1 MANRDD
7 FITIISALRDASP
20 TISNDQ
26 RKGLIRQAVQNYG
39 LSVDEATEI
48 FVSLGLVVGEDISF
62 FDVLGFSTDAFR
74 SIDEAE
80 IQNLVEAGHKR
91 LYSASLQAGGRPR
104 ADGRTEGQWRT
115 LLNQARDVLI
125 DTEKRQL
132 YIASL
137 QGNETSPIEFVS
149 DQTEE
154 VPEQTLTVPSEHEEL
169 SIPTPTEKEG
179 MLLIQS
185 GSFQMG
191 SEEIIAYSDEKPVHS
206 VYLDGYYI
214 DKYPV
219 TNAQYKEFVD
229 ANPEWCK
236 PAKWYEMGKS
246 GIESIPRKYHDGEY
260 LKNWNFGIFPR
271 GEEDHPV
278 TWVSWY
284 AAMAYARWVG
294 KRLPTEAEWE
304 KAARGGLTGEKYP
317 WGDTIDT
324 TYVNYDAWIGKTT
337 AVGQYPANGYGLYD
351 VVGNVYEWCLDKWDR
366 NFYARSPENN
376 PISGE
381 SINGTVNNYTEIKS
395 SRILRGGSCV
405 STPQNVRVAYRSR
418 NTPRYTCYSIGFRC
432 VMSEDS

>member
-7 FITIISALRDASP
+7 FITIIRALRDASP
-20 TISNDQ
+20 TISNGQ

-48 FVSLGLVVGEDISF
+48 FVSHGLVVGEEISY
-62 FDVLGFSTDAFR
+62 FDVLGFSINAFR

-80 IQNLVEAGHKR
+80 IQNLVEAAHKR

-104 ADGRTEGQWRT
+104 ADGRTEAQLRT

-125 DTEKRQL
+125 DSEKRQL

-137 QGNETSPIEFVS
+137 QGNDTSPIEYAS
-149 DQTEE
+149 DETEE
-154 VPEQTLTVPSEHEEL
+154 TPEQTLAVPSEHEKL
-169 SIPTPTEKEG
+169 SMSTEKDR
-179 MLLIQS
+179 MVLIQS
-185 GSFQMG
+185 GNFQMG
-191 SEEIIAYSDEKPVHS
+191 SAGIITYSDEKPVHS

-219 TNAQYKEFVD
+219 TNAQYKDFVD

-236 PAKWYEMGKS
+236 PAKWYELGKS
-246 GIESIPRKYHDGEY
+246 GIECIPRKYHDGEY
-260 LKNWNFGIFPR
+260 LKNWNFENFPR

-284 AAMAYARWVG
+284 AAMAYARWLG

-304 KAARGGLTGEKYP
+304 KAARGGLAGEKYP
-317 WGDTIDT
+317 WGETIDSS
-324 TYVNYDAWIGKTT
+324 YVNYDAWVGKTT
-337 AVGQYPANGYGLYD
+337 AIGQYPANGYGLYD
-351 VVGNVYEWCLDKWDR
+351 VVGNVYEWCLDRWNR
-366 NFYARSPENN
+366 HFYARSPQNN

-381 SINGTVNNYTEIKS
+381 SIIGTVNNFMEIKS

-405 STPQNVRVAYRSR
+405 STPQNVRVAHRSR

>member
-1 MANRDD
+1 MANRDE
-7 FITIISALRDASP
+7 FITIIRALRDASP
-20 TISNDQ
+20 TISNEQ
-26 RKGLIRQAVQNYG
+26 RKGLIRQAVQNHG

-48 FVSLGLVVGEDISF
+48 FLSFGLVVGEEISY
-62 FDVLGFSTDAFR
+62 FDVLGFSIDEFR

-80 IQNLVEAGHKR
+80 IRNLVEVAHKQR
-91 LYSASLQAGGRPR
+91 YSASLQAGGRPR
-104 ADGRTEGQWRT
+104 ADGRTEAQWRT
-115 LLNQARDVLI
+115 LLNQARDILI
-125 DTEKRQL
+125 DAEKRQL
-132 YIASL
+132 YITSL
-137 QGNETSPIEFVS
+137 QDNDTSPIEFVS
-149 DQTEE
+149 DEE
-154 VPEQTLTVPSEHEEL
+154 EPTPEQTLAIPSDHKEL
-169 SIPTPTEKEG
+169 SIPTEKGG
-179 MLLIQS
+179 MVLIPS
-185 GSFQMG
+185 GAFQMG
-191 SEEIIAYSDEKPVHS
+191 SDEFVAYFDEKPVHT
-206 VYLDGYYI
+206 VDLDGFYI

-229 ANPEWCK
+229 ANPGWGK
-236 PAKWYEMGKS
+236 PAKWYDSRIRDNLG
-246 GIESIPRKYHDGEY
+246 IPRKYHDGEY
-260 LKNWNFGIFPR
+260 LKNWNLDNFPR

-317 WGDTIDT
+317 WGDTIDSS
-324 TYVNYDAWIGKTT
+324 YVNYDAWIGKTT
-337 AVGQYPANGYGLYD
+337 VVGQYPANGYGLYD

-366 NFYARSPENN
+366 NFYARSPRNN

-381 SINGTVNNYTEIKS
+381 GIDSTVNNFMEIKS

-405 STPQNVRVAYRSR
+405 STPQKVRVAYRSR

>member
-1 MANRDD
+1 MANRDE
-7 FITIISALRDASP
+7 FITIIRALRDASP
-20 TISNDQ
+20 TISNEQ
-26 RKGLIRQAVQNYG
+26 RKGLIRQAVQNHG

-48 FVSLGLVVGEDISF
+48 FLSFGLVVGEEISY
-62 FDVLGFSTDAFR
+62 FDVLGFSIDDIR
-74 SIDEAE
+74 ILDEAE
-80 IQNLVEAGHKR
+80 IRNHVEVAHKQR
-91 LYSASLQAGGRPR
+91 YSASLQAGGRPR
-104 ADGRTEGQWRT
+104 ADGRTEAQWRT

-125 DTEKRQL
+125 DAEKRQL
-132 YIASL
+132 YITSL
-137 QGNETSPIEFVS
+137 QDNDTSPIESVS
-149 DQTEE
+149 DEE
-154 VPEQTLTVPSEHEEL
+154 EPTPEQTLAIPSDHKEL
-169 SIPTPTEKEG
+169 SIPTEKDG
-179 MLLIQS
+179 MVLIPS
-185 GSFQMG
+185 GAFQMG
-191 SEEIIAYSDEKPVHS
+191 SDEFIAYFDEKPVHT
-206 VYLDGYYI
+206 VDLDGFYI

-219 TNAQYKEFVD
+219 TNAQYKEFID
-229 ANPEWCK
+229 ANPEWRK
-236 PAKWYEMGKS
+236 PEKWYELGKS
-246 GIESIPRKYHDGEY
+246 DIVCIPRKYHDGEY
-260 LKNWNFGIFPR
+260 LKNWNLRNFPR

-317 WGDTIDT
+317 WGDTIDSS
-324 TYVNYDAWIGKTT
+324 YVNYDAWIGKTT

-366 NFYARSPENN
+366 NFYARSPRNN

-381 SINGTVNNYTEIKS
+381 GIDGTVNNFMEIKS

>member
-7 FITIISALRDASP
+7 FITIIRALRDASP

-26 RKGLIRQAVQNYG
+26 RKGLIRQAVQNHG

-48 FVSLGLVVGEDISF
+48 IMSLGLVVGEELNY
-62 FDVLGFSTDAFR
+62 FDVLGFSIDEFQ
-74 SIDEAE
+74 SNDEAE
-80 IQNLVEAGHKR
+80 IRNLVEVSHKR
-91 LYSASLQAGGRPR
+91 LYSTSLQAGGRPR
-104 ADGRTEGQWRT
+104 ADGRTEEQWRT

-125 DTEKRQL
+125 DAEKRQL
-132 YIASL
+132 YITSL
-137 QGNETSPIEFVS
+137 EGNNPSPIEFVS
-149 DQTEE
+149 DEIQET
-154 VPEQTLTVPSEHEEL
+154 PEQTLALPSEHEEL
-169 SIPTPTEKEG
+169 SMPIEEDGMVLIP
-179 MLLIQS
+179 S
-185 GSFQMG
+185 GAFQMG
-191 SEEIIAYSDEKPVHS
+191 SEEFVAYYDEKPVHS

-219 TNAQYKEFVD
+219 TNAQYKEFVN
-229 ANPEWCK
+229 ANPVWGK
-236 PAKWYEMGKS
+236 PARWYDQGS
-246 GIESIPRKYHDGEY
+246 GGNVSIPRKYHDGEY
-260 LKNWNFGIFPR
+260 LKNWKSGNFPK

-284 AAMAYARWVG
+284 AAMAYARWIG

-317 WGDTIDT
+317 WGETIDS
-324 TYVNYDAWIGKTT
+324 TYVNYDAWVGKTT

-366 NFYARSPENN
+366 NFYSHSPENN

-381 SINGTVNNYTEIKS
+381 SVNGTVNNFAKIKS

-418 NTPRYTCYSIGFRC
+418 NTPRYTCYTIGFRC
-432 VMSEDS
+432 VRSEDS